1 MSQDAKDHRI
11 LIRGDKARAE
21 LLKGAKFVYDAVSTT
36 YGPKGRNVL
45 AEKIFGRP
53 LLTRDGVT
61 VAREAYLKDRAP
73 NMGAQLI
80 LEASETSNRVAGD
93 GSSATAIL
101 AYNLLKHGSQAI
113 AGGMHPMDVK
123 QQLLDDSYIL
133 LDELSKLS
141 KPVKKSQLQEVATVS
156 SGDPVLG
163 QLIAETIE
171 HVGVDGG
178 IITEK
183 SYVQDIEREFVNG
196 YYLQQG
202 FQALQAGK
210 KELSDPYVIVSSK
223 RISSPTDIIDIL
235 QGIAKVNNLQP
246 GQIPKVLF
254 VGNIEEAAYNVVVD
268 NINRQTIDAIVIKT
282 PPMFGDMGPQLLEDI
297 AAYSSCEA
305 ITETTNLRQFVRQTG
320 QELSSP
326 YVGSVNKV
334 VATHTESTI
343 FADNDSEII
352 KDRIQAI
359 KDRIEGEISDAVIE
373 KLRDRIAKLE
383 GKIALFRIG
392 GATDTQKEETEFRVE
407 DAIQATRAAQKS
419 GVVAGGGVTLVEL
432 SKCSVSD
439 IYQNALRDTFKKL
452 LTNAN
457 LPAEVKLAELLQ
469 APKGHGFSLKIVH
482 YGSSD
487 LYPPVDMVKEGI
499 LDPTLVVEQVITN
512 ATSVSANALTTDV
525 LLVFEDRE
533 EK

>member
-1 MSQDAKDHRI
+1 MAQDTKDTRLMI
-11 LIRGDKARAE
+11 KGEQARKE
-21 LLKGAKFVYDAVSTT
+21 LLAGAKFVYDSISTT

-45 AEKIFGRP
+45 AEKPFGRP

-61 VAREAYLKDRAP
+61 VGRETYLKDRAK
-73 NMGAQLI
+73 NMGCQLI
-80 LEASETSNRVAGD
+80 LEASETTNRIAGD
-93 GSSATAIL
+93 GTSATAIL
-101 AYNLLKHGSQAI
+101 SYNLMKHGSQAI
-113 AGGMHPMDVK
+113 AGGMHPMEVK
-123 QQLLDDSYIL
+123 QQLLDDSYVL
-133 LDELSKLS
+133 LDELKKLS
-141 KPVKKSQLQEVATVS
+141 NPVKKSQLQEVATVS
-156 SGDPVLG
+156 SGDPILG

-183 SYVQDIEREFVNG
+183 SYVQDVEREYVDG

-202 FQALQAGK
+202 FQALQAGR
-210 KELSDPYVIVSSK
+210 KELVDPYVIVASK
-223 RISSPTDIIDIL
+223 RITSATDVVEIL
-235 QGIAKVNNLQP
+235 NGVVRVNNLQP

-254 VGNIEEAAYNVVVD
+254 VGNIEEAAYNVIVD
-268 NINRQTIDAIVIKT
+268 NINRGIIDALVLKT
-282 PPMFGDMGPQLLEDI
+282 PPQFGDMGSQLLEDI
-297 AAYSSCEA
+297 AAYADCEA
-305 ITETTNLRQFVRQTG
+305 ISESTNLRQFVRQDG
-320 QELSSP
+320 QQIVSS
-326 YVGSVNKV
+326 YIGSVTKA
-334 VATHTESTI
+334 VATHSESTI
-343 FADNDSEII
+343 FADNDTERVKVRVQTI
-352 KDRIQAI
+352 KDRM
-359 KDRIEGEISDAVIE
+359 DGEISDAIIE

-392 GATDTQKEETEFRVE
+392 GASDTEKEEKEFRVE
-407 DAIQATRAAQKS
+407 DAIQATRASQKA

-457 LPAEVKLAELLQ
+457 LPAEVKLDEILKANKGQGFNLRESGEL
-469 APKGHGFSLKIVH
+469 
-482 YGSSD
+482 
-487 LYPPVDMVKEGI
+487 VDMVKSGI